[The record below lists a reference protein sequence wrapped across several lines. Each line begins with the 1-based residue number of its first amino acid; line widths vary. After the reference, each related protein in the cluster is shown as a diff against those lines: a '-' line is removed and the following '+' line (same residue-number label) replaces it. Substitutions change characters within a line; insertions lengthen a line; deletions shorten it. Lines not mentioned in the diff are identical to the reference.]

1 MVDTERVNRAM
12 WDATDRLCLAP
23 DFTDRVVSAGRR
35 RVRRAR
41 VRGVAIAVAVVMAG
55 GGATVA
61 WRDATGTA
69 IVADHRLVQPTAGD
83 LAGDAGLIERAVRAW
98 HVGLPYAHSGEEA
111 VAALRGE
118 PHVYWAG
125 TTKSGPAAVVLQEGA
140 HRGQVGIVGLV
151 ATDAASGA
159 FRLLGE
165 YPEGQGAPLV
175 FAFGP
180 ADRTLLT
187 LDPGVPLYISMVP
200 VTGPDGMVTRDWRR
214 MPLADGVALAE
225 VPAGGDPD
233 AVRVLARRAPPGA
246 SERDTTGQ
254 HWVQETSQ
262 YVEQADAVRAGRDTA
277 TVTVVPDSDSLLS
290 WSNRDPGVPLRIGR
304 STQVHDD
311 GGILLRAVGESGFL
325 DPQVGIHGSGSW
337 EVVAGLPDGRT
348 ALLGQVHLGSDQAP
362 VFAVLLDATG
372 AVDAVI
378 PGGPA
383 DRDAPVPVRVRL
395 PDGQGWLVAA
405 YGSSLAYRAPGGGA
419 WVEAGRDAAL
429 LPDTATEVR
438 AAADGGATRSQGL

>member
-23 DFTDRVVSAGRR
+23 DFTDRVVSGGRR
-35 RVRRAR
+35 RVRRSRA
-41 VRGVAIAVAVVMAG
+41 RGVAIAVAVVMAG

-61 WRDATGTA
+61 WQDATETA
-69 IVADHRLVQPTAGD
+69 IVADHRLIQPTAGD

-98 HVGLPYAHSGEEA
+98 QVGLPYAHSGEEA

-125 TTKSGPAAVVLQEGA
+125 TTKAGPAAVVVQEGA
-140 HRGQVGIVGLV
+140 RRGRVGIVGLV
-151 ATDAASGA
+151 ATDAVSGS

-165 YPEGQGAPLV
+165 HSGEQGVPWV

-180 ADRTLLT
+180 ADRTLLA
-187 LDPGVPLYISMVP
+187 LDPGVPLYISMAP
-200 VTGPDGMVTRDWRR
+200 VTAPDGVVTRDWRR

-233 AVRVLARRAPPGA
+233 DVRVLAQQTRPGA
-246 SERDTTGQ
+246 RERDTTGQ
-254 HWVQETSQ
+254 HWVQETSE

-277 TVTVVPDSDSLLS
+277 TVTTIPDADGLLP
-290 WSNRDPGVPLRIGR
+290 WRNRDVDGPVRIGR
-304 STQVHDD
+304 STQVNDD
-311 GGILLRAVGESGFL
+311 GGIFLRAVGESSYL
-325 DPQVGIHGSGSW
+325 DPLIDIHGAGWW
-337 EVVAGLPDGRT
+337 EVIAGLPDGRT
-348 ALLGQVHLGSDQAP
+348 ALLSEVYRESDP
-362 VFAVLLDATG
+362 GLVFAVLLDATG
-372 AVDAVI
+372 AVDAVVR
-378 PGGPA
+378 GGLA

-395 PDGQGWLVAA
+395 PGAQGWLVAA
-405 YGSSLAYRAPGGGA
+405 YGSSLAYRTPGGA

-438 AAADGGATRSQGL
+438 AIADGGAARSQGL

>member
-12 WDATDRLCLAP
+12 WDATDRLRLAP
-23 DFTDRVVSAGRR
+23 DFADRVVSGGRR
-35 RVRRAR
+35 RVRRSR
-41 VRGVAIAVAVVMAG
+41 VRGVAIALAVVMAG

-61 WRDATGTA
+61 WRDATGTV
-69 IVADHRLVQPTAGD
+69 IVADHRLAQPTAGD

-125 TTKSGPAAVVLQEGA
+125 TTKAGPAAVVVQEGA
-140 HRGQVGIVGLV
+140 RRGHVGIVGLV
-151 ATDAASGA
+151 ATDAVSRS

-165 YPEGQGAPLV
+165 YPEADGLPWV

-180 ADRTLLT
+180 DDRTLLA
-187 LDPGVPLYISMVP
+187 LDPGLPLYVSMAAVS
-200 VTGPDGMVTRDWRR
+200 GPDGTVTRSWRP
-214 MPLADGVALAE
+214 MDLADGVALTE
-225 VPAGGDPD
+225 VPAGGDATD
-233 AVRVLARRAPPGA
+233 VRVMARQVRPGA
-246 SERDTTGQ
+246 RERDSTG
-254 HWVQETSQ
+254 HYWVQKTSQ
-262 YVEQADAVRAGRDTA
+262 YVEEADAVRAGVDTA
-277 TVTVVPDSDSLLS
+277 TVTTVPDIDGLLP
-290 WSNRDPGVPLRIGR
+290 WNNRDVNGPVRIGR
-304 STQVHDD
+304 STQVNDD
-311 GGILLRAVGESGFL
+311 GGLFSRAVGESRFL
-325 DPQVGIHGSGSW
+325 DPLISIHGAGWW
-337 EVVAGLPDGRT
+337 EVIAGLPDGRT
-348 ALLGQVHLGSDQAP
+348 ALLSEIYQESDP
-362 VFAVLLDATG
+362 GLVFAVLLDATG

-395 PDGQGWLVAA
+395 PDAQGWLVAA
-405 YGSSLAYRAPGGGA
+405 YGSSLAYRTPGGGA

-438 AAADGGATRSQGL
+438 AVADGGAARSQSL